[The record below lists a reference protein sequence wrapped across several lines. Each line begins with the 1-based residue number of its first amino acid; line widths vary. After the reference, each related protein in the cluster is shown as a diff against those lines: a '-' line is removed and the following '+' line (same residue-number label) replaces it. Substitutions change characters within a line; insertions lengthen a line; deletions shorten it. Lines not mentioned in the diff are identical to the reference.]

1 MALTIPDMIRET
13 AREYGVD
20 PALAL
25 AVAQRESSLNPYA
38 RGQAG
43 ELGLFQLTP
52 AAAQEV
58 GADRTTIQ
66 GNITGGVLYLR
77 RMLDQFGDEETALA
91 AYNAGPGNVSRGVIP
106 ASTRQYVADI
116 EALKAG
122 YAGYPVVAE
131 APAVDFRVEPVTG
144 ADWEADTEQEQPY
157 QESSTLMNSPILWV
171 GGLALAVAGLAVLRS
186 R

>member
-1 MALTIPDMIRET
+1 MASTYEIRSMIQQT
-13 AREYGVD
+13 AQQYGVD
-20 PALAL
+20 PNLAL

-38 RGQAG
+38 QGPAG

-52 AAAQEV
+52 AAAQDV
-58 GADRTTIQ
+58 GVDRTTIQ

-77 RMLDQFGDEETALA
+77 RMLDQFGDEATALA

-131 APAVDFRVEPVTG
+131 APAAEPAAAEPAADV
-144 ADWEADTEQEQPY
+144 DWEADAGQEQPY
-157 QESSTLMNSPILWV
+157 RESPALAILLG
-171 GGLALAVAGLAVLRS
+171 GGLMLVAGLAVLRS

>member
-1 MALTIPDMIRET
+1 MATTAQIQDMIRQT
-13 AREYGVD
+13 ATAYGVD

-38 RGQAG
+38 QGPAG

-52 AAAQEV
+52 AAAQDV
-58 GADRTTIQ
+58 GVDRTTIQ

-77 RMLDQFGDEETALA
+77 RMLDQFGDESLALA

-122 YAGYPVVAE
+122 YTGYPVVAA
-131 APAVDFRVEPVTG
+131 APAVEAVGG
-144 ADWEADTEQEQPY
+144 AEWEVDASEEQSY
-157 QESSTLMNSPILWV
+157 QESSVLADWPILLV
-171 GGLALAVAGLAVLRS
+171 GGLALAAAGLAVLRS

>member
-38 RGQAG
+38 RGQAN
-43 ELGLFQLTP
+43 ELGLFQLTA
-52 AAAQEV
+52 AAAQDV
-58 GADRTTIQ
+58 GVDRTTIQ

-77 RMLDQFGDEETALA
+77 RMLDQFGDESLALA

-106 ASTRQYVADI
+106 ASTWQYVADI
-116 EALKAG
+116 EALKVG
-122 YAGYPVVAE
+122 YAGYPVVAG
-131 APAVDFRVEPVTG
+131 PAVEPAMGV
-144 ADWEADTEQEQPY
+144 DWEPSVDQTPVEASVMP
-157 QESSTLMNSPILWV
+157 SSTMLIAGVALLGV
-171 GGLALAVAGLAVLRS
+171 LGLVSLSS